1 MFHFA
6 LRNEIRDTA
15 AAEPLDHRFLG
26 FLFLFDY
33 GRRGFGRLM
42 PHASGGGLR
51 RWVEYLYEYLYY
63 SDYGQKPRFYC
74 VERLGFDSCLRHHE
88 IPKSPLSA
96 GFLFPAIQSRGR
108 SAGADDSERIGGSA
122 GCNPPGSH
130 ALILPGRRIAVS

>member
-74 VERLGFDSCLRHHE
+74 VERLGFDSCLRHQCF
-88 IPKSPLSA
+88 KRLA
-96 GFLFPAIQSRGR
+96 AMRAFFVSR
-108 SAGADDSERIGGSA
+108 
-122 GCNPPGSH
+122 
-130 ALILPGRRIAVS
+130 ALRRAAPCKALLAVPI